1 MKKKTKEAREMFIS
15 NLTWG
20 IPREVGRDKI
30 KTTSPKGTT
39 QSEQRKKHMIELYEG
54 KAMGCK
60 GVKVSIS
67 NIARLYK
74 MSRQR
79 VYAILKDYIKT
90 KPL

>member
-1 MKKKTKEAREMFIS
+1 MKKETKEARDMFIT

-20 IPREVGRDKI
+20 IPKEVGRDGI
-30 KTTSPKGTT
+30 KTTSPKSTT

-54 KAMGCK
+54 TAMGCR

-79 VYAILKDYIKT
+79 VYVILKDHIKNT
-90 KPL
+90 C